1 METHDIFLD
10 EENQNN
16 PRPNQE
22 QSQEKT
28 VEENT
33 EQKAETGEKAK
44 DSLLLF
50 DSLGKLGNVVCSILF
65 YVIGAGFVVFFIWLI
80 IHLFVLGYNH
90 WFGHI
95 DGREIGENGLVYVE
109 YENVIKKTCPNRTV
123 LENVANLYD
132 TGDTLSIIEFNGK
145 YGLLNTNDASFIIP
159 ACYDRMWHLS
169 ADIYMGVRCDSLYTI
184 TIPSGKII
192 KSESAED
199 LYTSIKPISLS
210 LYEYYFE
217 DSDIVMY
224 QYTNYSGKVGM
235 MNKRLEKVTP
245 AIYYDIEMINE
256 NAYFC
261 QFDNPEVVIGEL
273 IDSTGNKLSMPVI
286 EEEMPVQQK

>member
-1 METHDIFLD
+1 METHDNIF
-10 EENQNN
+10 EEEKQAN
-16 PRPNQE
+16 PQTNQE
-22 QSQEKT
+22 QPQEKP
-28 VEENT
+28 VEESTDQKT
-33 EQKAETGEKAK
+33 EAEEKEK
-44 DSLLLF
+44 DDWVIF
-50 DSLGKLGNVVCSILF
+50 DSFGKVGNVVLTILMSLL
-65 YVIGAGFVVFFIWLI
+65 GFGLMIFVGWLI
-80 IHLFVLGYNH
+80 IHFVALGYNH

-159 ACYDRMWHLS
+159 ARYDRMWHLS

-192 KSESAED
+192 KRESAED
-199 LYTSIKPISLS
+199 LYTSIKPIPLS
-210 LYEYYFE
+210 LDEYYFE

-261 QFDNPEVVIGEL
+261 KFDDPEVVIGEL

-286 EEEMPVQQK
+286 EEEMSVQQK